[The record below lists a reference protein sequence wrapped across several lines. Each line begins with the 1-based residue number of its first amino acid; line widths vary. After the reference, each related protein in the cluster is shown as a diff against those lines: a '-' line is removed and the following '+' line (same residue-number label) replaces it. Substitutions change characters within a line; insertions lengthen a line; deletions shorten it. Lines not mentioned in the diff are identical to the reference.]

1 MTDLPTVHLGLQ
13 LEVGTF
19 QREHNAGCTATRC
32 LRTYS
37 SRDVDEE
44 KKRLFWTFKAKML
57 VLFKILYPPVFWWEA
72 HRFKTGENICVQ
84 HLPQFIIRTY
94 ASITYWERN
103 IKLHWLCRNVL
114 LLITLL
120 GKKLCSWT
128 RNPVFCWVSFLF
140 FFCYDPWKH
149 ASMIKYFSPDV
160 FGKLLPVSGKHYS
173 LICTLGQLVIMLH
186 DILSR

>member
-19 QREHNAGCTATRC
+19 QREHYAGCTATRC

-44 KKRLFWTFKAKML
+44 KKKTFLNLQSQNVSAL
-57 VLFKILYPPVFWWEA
+57 QNTLSPGVLMRGTPIQNWRKSLRTTPATIYYT
-72 HRFKTGENICVQ
+72 HICK
-84 HLPQFIIRTY
+84 H
-94 ASITYWERN
+94 N
-103 IKLHWLCRNVL
+103 
-114 LLITLL
+114 LL
-120 GKKLCSWT
+120 GEKHKTALTAEMFCCLLHCSE
-128 RNPVFCWVSFLF
+128 RSSAVELEILSSVEFPFFL